1 MRLLFIRALN
11 KLSLLKFFN
20 LTGEVTL
27 NGKRFKIPILQKTGF
42 SNLFVTETW
51 MIKILEVVL
60 PIDNKKFVDVG
71 VNIGQTLL
79 KLRSV
84 SSEISYIGFE
94 PNPMCVNYS
103 AKLIK
108 ENEFKNTILIPSG
121 ISEKTELGKL
131 NFYSPSETDSSA
143 SMIEDFRFNQK
154 TFRQEFVPLF
164 DLNRLKSAIDLDSI
178 SILKI

>member
-84 SSEISYIGFE
+84 SS
-94 PNPMCVNYS
+94 
-103 AKLIK
+103 
-108 ENEFKNTILIPSG
+108 
-121 ISEKTELGKL
+121 
-131 NFYSPSETDSSA
+131 
-143 SMIEDFRFNQK
+143 
-154 TFRQEFVPLF
+154 
-164 DLNRLKSAIDLDSI
+164 
-178 SILKI
+178 